1 MYFCLKIL
9 AFLALFCAT
18 AFAQGEKNTTSTG
31 TKIFDRLVYRLVI
44 NNIEATHID
53 PMESLFVY
61 LSACGAR
68 SAMLSNEYNSN
79 RFDGLSFIVLP
90 DKQGDLNAYLLY
102 IKRF

>member
-1 MYFCLKIL
+1 
-9 AFLALFCAT
+9 
-18 AFAQGEKNTTSTG
+18 
-31 TKIFDRLVYRLVI
+31 
-44 NNIEATHID
+44 
-53 PMESLFVY
+53 MESLFVY

-68 SAMLSNEYNSN
+68 SAMLSNEYNSS